1 MPRVLCFFAL
11 NISFIGYYQSIEKAM
26 KAMAF
31 TLMRGAVVLVPMFV
45 VMPVL
50 FPGEGVW
57 AAIPAS
63 EAITLVLVSADY
75 LFVRRRLYSMA

>member
-1 MPRVLCFFAL
+1 
-11 NISFIGYYQSIEKAM
+11 M

>member
-1 MPRVLCFFAL
+1 
-11 NISFIGYYQSIEKAM
+11 M

-50 FPGEGVW
+50 FLGEGVW